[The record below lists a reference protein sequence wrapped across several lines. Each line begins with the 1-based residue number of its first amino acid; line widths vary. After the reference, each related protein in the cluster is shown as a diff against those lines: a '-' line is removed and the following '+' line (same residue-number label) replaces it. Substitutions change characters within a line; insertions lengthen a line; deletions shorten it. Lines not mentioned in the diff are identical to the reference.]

1 MRDLLLRLFPHRHPT
16 GLVEI
21 GAPGRESPVIVTGN
35 YTLTVR
41 RMKRALRGRDVHLL
55 VADSGGINV
64 WCAAGGGHFTHHDVV
79 SVIRT
84 SGISDLVDHRRVM
97 LPQLGATG
105 IERRYVADKTGWD
118 PHWGPAH
125 LEDLPHVLD
134 RAGRVPVADRKV
146 RFGLRDRAEMITVW
160 ALPMALIGGGIGLAF
175 GGPAQAAAVALTMVA
190 ITCAVFALVGRVP
203 LSGPGRFVT
212 LGVVASVAVGGAWVA
227 MEAVTTTFSSRDAVL
242 LGVAATAT
250 AGLLAVDLP
259 GTTPWYPSAMAKDAF
274 TVELLSESCTG
285 AADCVTVCPRGVLRM
300 NGVIRKVEIVDPDS
314 CIQCGACIVQCPE
327 NALRFRRADGRV
339 VEPETIRTTRLNL
352 LGSRTIEVSH

>member
-1 MRDLLLRLFPHRHPT
+1 MRDLLFRLFPHRHTT
-16 GLVEI
+16 GLIEI
-21 GAPGRESPVIVTGN
+21 GDPGRDSPVIVTGN

-105 IERRYVADKTGWD
+105 IERRYVAAKTGWE

-125 LEDLPHVLD
+125 LEDLADVLD
-134 RAGRVPVADRKV
+134 RGGRVPVADRGV
-146 RFGLRDRAEMITVW
+146 RFGRRDRAEMAMVW
-160 ALPMALIGGGIGLAF
+160 AWPMALIGGGIGLAF
-175 GGPAQAAAVALTMVA
+175 GGLASGVAAALAMVA
-190 ITCAVFALVGRVP
+190 ITCTVFALVGHVP

-212 LGVVASVAVGGAWVA
+212 LGVVASFGFAGVWLL
-227 MEAVTTTFSSRDAVL
+227 MEATTTVDTRELALV
-242 LGVAATAT
+242 GAAAAAT

-259 GTTPWYPSAMAKDAF
+259 GTTPWYPSAVAKDTF
-274 TVELLSESCTG
+274 TVELLSEACTG

-300 NGVIRKVEIVDPDS
+300 NGHLRKVEITEPDR

-327 NALRFRRADGRV
+327 DALRFRRSDGRV
-339 VEPETIRTTRLNL
+339 IEPETIRTTRLNL
-352 LGSRTIEVSH
+352 LGSRTIDVSH

>member
-21 GAPGRESPVIVTGN
+21 GDPGRDSPVIVTGN

-41 RMKRALRGRDVHLL
+41 RMKRVLRGRDVHLL

-79 SVIRT
+79 SVLRT

-105 IERRYVADKTGWD
+105 IERRYVADKTGWE

-125 LEDLPHVLD
+125 LEDLPDVLD
-134 RAGRVPVADRKV
+134 RAGRVPVADRRV
-146 RFGLRDRAEMITVW
+146 RFGLRDRAEMTTVW
-160 ALPMALIGGGIGLAF
+160 AWPMALIGGGIGFAV
-175 GGPAQAAAVALTMVA
+175 GGVPLAAAVVAAMVA

-203 LSGPGRFVT
+203 LSGPWRFAT
-212 LGVVASVAVGGAWVA
+212 LGVVASIGFAGVLVL
-227 MEAVTTTFSSRDAVL
+227 MEASTAVDTREL
-242 LGVAATAT
+242 VLIGAAAATT

-259 GTTPWYPSAMAKDAF
+259 GTTPWYPSAMAKDTF
-274 TVELLSESCTG
+274 TVELLSDVCTG

-300 NGVIRKVEIVDPDS
+300 NGHLRKVEIVEPDL

-327 NALRFRRADGRV
+327 DALRFRRPDGRV

>member
-16 GLVEI
+16 GLIEI
-21 GAPGRESPVIVTGN
+21 GNPGRDSPVMVTGN

-41 RMKRALRGRDVHLL
+41 RMTRVLRGHDVHLL

-125 LEDLPHVLD
+125 LEDLADVLD
-134 RAGRVPVADRKV
+134 RDGRVPTADRTV
-146 RFGLRDRAEMITVW
+146 RFGIRDRVEMATVW
-160 ALPMALIGGGIGLAF
+160 AWPMALIGGAVGLAA
-175 GGPAQAAAVALTMVA
+175 GGFRLAAAVALTMGA
-190 ITCAVFALVGRVP
+190 ITSAVFALVGRVP
-203 LSGPGRFVT
+203 LSGPRRFAT
-212 LGVVASVAVGGAWVA
+212 LGIIALIGFGGAW
-227 MEAVTTTFSSRDAVL
+227 AVM
-242 LGVAATAT
+242 AATTNATTRDFILIAGSAAVT

-259 GTTPWYPSAMAKDAF
+259 GTTPWYPSAMAKDRF
-274 TVELLSESCTG
+274 VVELLSEACTG

-300 NGVIRKVEIVDPDS
+300 NGKIRKVEITEPDR

-327 NALRFRRADGRV
+327 DALRFRRSDGRV
-339 VEPETIRTTRLNL
+339 IEPETIRTTRLNL
-352 LGSRTIEVSH
+352 LGSRTIVVSH